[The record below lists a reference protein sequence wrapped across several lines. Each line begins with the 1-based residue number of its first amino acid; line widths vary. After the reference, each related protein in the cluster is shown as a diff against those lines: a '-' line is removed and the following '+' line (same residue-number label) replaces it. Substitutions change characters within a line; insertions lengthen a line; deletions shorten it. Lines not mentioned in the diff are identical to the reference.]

1 MGVFYNA
8 LRRLKQ
14 TLKKEGCEDLLISA
28 RRGQMINTAL
38 FDCDYYAWQ
47 DGNLKMS
54 DRFNGEFMSEYS
66 WGEVILASMSRE
78 DGA

>member
-1 MGVFYNA
+1 
-8 LRRLKQ
+8 
-14 TLKKEGCEDLLISA
+14 
-28 RRGQMINTAL
+28 MINTAL